1 MFGMLGGSSHL
12 KRATA
17 EKVSEAVSSNVADI
31 DMWAAHTHQVVAL
44 LLQIQRTG
52 EEKEKAWAHE
62 RTEAAAKAH
71 AAARSTKV
79 ENALHAGIV
88 SAQGRGVNATFRSW
102 VAAVRSISSTHA
114 CIHIDNGTLHVH
126 VHRIREQ
133 VRAMREAEAEA
144 RRDRAAQRTER
155 LASAGRGEMLDEH
168 SRLLRDAAQAG
179 RTVQGMK
186 AKLQERSQV
195 RRAARPRT
203 ALHQVA
209 PRRAALHCTAPALR
223 LPCRRSSSVLCCAIR

>member
-1 MFGMLGGSSHL
+1 MAGVSRL
-12 KRATA
+12 KRGTA

-62 RTEAAAKAH
+62 RAAAAAEAL
-71 AAARSTKV
+71 AAARGAKL

-88 SAQGRGVNATFRSW
+88 AAQGRGVNATFRSW
-102 VAAVRSISSTHA
+102 VGAVQS
-114 CIHIDNGTLHVH
+114 
-126 VHRIREQ
+126 
-133 VRAMREAEAEA
+133 MRDAEAEA
-144 RRDRAAQRTER
+144 RRERAEQRTER

-186 AKLQERSQV
+186 AKLQERSQELERTPARPKCPLLSQCPSSARAPLSVHQLFGSRQLGTPGV
-195 RRAARPRT
+195 RR
-203 ALHQVA
+203 
-209 PRRAALHCTAPALR
+209 
-223 LPCRRSSSVLCCAIR
+223 

>member
-1 MFGMLGGSSHL
+1 MAGVSRL
-12 KRATA
+12 KRGTA

-62 RTEAAAKAH
+62 RAAAAAEAL
-71 AAARSTKV
+71 AAARGAKL

-88 SAQGRGVNATFRSW
+88 AAQGRGVNATFRSW
-102 VAAVRSISSTHA
+102 VGAVQS
-114 CIHIDNGTLHVH
+114 
-126 VHRIREQ
+126 
-133 VRAMREAEAEA
+133 MRDAEAEA
-144 RRDRAAQRTER
+144 RRERAEQRTER

-186 AKLQERSQV
+186 AKLQERSQELE
-195 RRAARPRT
+195 RALLRDTLTFQVGPSRP
-203 ALHQVA
+203 
-209 PRRAALHCTAPALR
+209 
-223 LPCRRSSSVLCCAIR
+223 

>member
-1 MFGMLGGSSHL
+1 MAGVSRL
-12 KRATA
+12 KRGTA

-62 RTEAAAKAH
+62 RAAAAAEAL
-71 AAARSTKV
+71 AAARGAKL

-88 SAQGRGVNATFRSW
+88 AAQGRGVNATFRSW
-102 VAAVRSISSTHA
+102 VTAVQS
-114 CIHIDNGTLHVH
+114 
-126 VHRIREQ
+126 
-133 VRAMREAEAEA
+133 MRDADAEA
-144 RRDRAAQRTER
+144 RHLLTTLHATPPWHASQARVILHLFATLHRLATLHLQARRERAEQRTER

-186 AKLQERSQV
+186 AKLQERSQELE
-195 RRAARPRT
+195 RALLRDTLTFQVGPSRP
-203 ALHQVA
+203 
-209 PRRAALHCTAPALR
+209 
-223 LPCRRSSSVLCCAIR
+223 